1 VNRPDDRAALL
12 GRLVAALSKP
22 EGDLRVA
29 LERASVTEAGIAP
42 TMARRV
48 WDLTLARYSP
58 EALAG
63 LCSQADAGLRVGVVL
78 GVSVAV
84 APLRALVLPLLSG
97 ASVGLR
103 PSRRQPTVAMLLREA
118 MAAEGLPVW
127 AWSGVGGEP
136 VDRVVAYGRDE
147 TLDAMAAALPS
158 GVEFVGY
165 GHGYGVAVVAADD
178 AHDAAAEAVALDVA
192 LHDQRGCLSP
202 QAVLVEGDAEGFAGR
217 VQRALD
223 ALAEALPKG
232 AEGAA
237 EGAAGMQWAGVEAAL
252 GATVSRGAGGVVA
265 ARGEGPLRGSPGGRV
280 VLVRGVE
287 GMDAARALLGPHAA
301 FLSTVGA
308 SAGARGWAP
317 SGYRG
322 RTVALGTMQD
332 PPLDG
337 PEDVRGL
344 RPR

>member
-1 VNRPDDRAALL
+1 MALL
-12 GRLVAALSKP
+12 GRLVATLSNP
-22 EGDLRVA
+22 EGALRRA
-29 LERASVTEAGIAP
+29 LEHASMADAGVAP
-42 TMARRV
+42 AMARRV
-48 WDLTLARYSP
+48 WDLTLARYTP
-58 EALAG
+58 EAMAG
-63 LCSQADAGLRVGVVL
+63 LCSQSDAGLRVGVVL

-97 ASVGLR
+97 ASVALR
-103 PSRRQPTVAMLLREA
+103 PSRRQSAVATLLREA

-127 AWSGVGGEP
+127 AWSGVGSEP
-136 VDRVVAYGRDE
+136 VNRVVAYGRDE
-147 TLDAMAAALPS
+147 TLDAIAAALPPK
-158 GVEFVGY
+158 VDFAGY
-165 GHGYGVAVVAADD
+165 GHGYGVAVVAAAD

-202 QAVLVEGDAEGFAGR
+202 QAVLVEGDAEAFATR

-223 ALAEALPKG
+223 ALAEPLPKG
-232 AEGAA
+232 TEGAGEA
-237 EGAAGMQWAGVEAAL
+237 AAGMQWAGVEAAL
-252 GATVSRGAGGVVA
+252 GATVTRGVGGVVA
-265 ARGEGPLRGSPGGRV
+265 ARGEGALRGSPGGRV

-287 GMDAARALLGPHAA
+287 GMAAARALLGPHAEH
-301 FLSTVGA
+301 LSTVGA

-337 PEDVRGL
+337 PEDARG
-344 RPR
+344 PRRR